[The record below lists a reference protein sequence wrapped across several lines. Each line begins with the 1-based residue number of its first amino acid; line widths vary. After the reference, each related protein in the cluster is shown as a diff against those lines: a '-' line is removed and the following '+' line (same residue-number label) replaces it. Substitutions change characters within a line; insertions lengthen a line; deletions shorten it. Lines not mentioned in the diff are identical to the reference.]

1 MVDTSNINYGQYV
14 VSDASECINLGVGQ
28 PKNELLALNDF
39 NSALVELSKKT
50 NYSLLQYGKIDGYDD
65 YRNCLAEYLSKQYN
79 FSVNKDELLVTNG
92 ITGALTMLISLF
104 HGTKTKIVCEDPT
117 YFLALNIF
125 KDYGFNEIIKIKTDN
140 EGICIED
147 LDKIKV
153 NLDETYLMYLIPF
166 NQNPSSATISE
177 SRIKKLVSF
186 LDSNPN
192 FIVFSDEVYNLLSFD
207 GNVNMPLYKYHQNII
222 SMNSFSKI
230 FAPALRLGW
239 LSCSPTFMTKI
250 KNSGQLDSS
259 GCVNPISCA
268 VMHELIVAG
277 ALQESINKWR
287 SVLKTNFNVLYNL
300 LVDKLKDHIL
310 DISIPS
316 GGYFI
321 WLKLKY
327 NTEELSKIM
336 EKYKI
341 KFHHGKKFSSQPDA
355 QNCLRLSFSWYMKED
370 YAIFVD
376 RFKQMLDDFKESLK
390 PKVHILGHS
399 GKLGKLIVD
408 ELSKS
413 ETLKYV
419 GGLGRDINLN
429 MIYSE
434 FNNIIVDVSSQEG
447 TIKLISKLM
456 EKNIGVPLII
466 GTTGNLPTELI
477 KAYSNISPVFVCSNF
492 SMGISQFKKIL
503 DALDK
508 TVWKASMIEKH
519 HEHKKDAP
527 SGTAKT
533 LLNLYNKNGEFLKM
547 EDVVSIREGE
557 IIGEHELILEGV
569 SETLKIS
576 HIANSR
582 NLFASGCVKLI
593 NKIVNKKFLNGLYD
607 YDSAME

>member
-14 VSDASECINLGVGQ
+14 VSYASECINLGVGQ

-39 NSALVELSKKT
+39 NSALLELSKKK

-79 FSVNKDELLVTNG
+79 FLVDKNELLVTNG
-92 ITGALTMLISLF
+92 ITGTLTMLISLF
-104 HGTKTKIVCEDPT
+104 HGTKTKIICEDPT

-125 KDYGFNEIIKIKTDN
+125 KDFGFNEIIKIKTDN

-153 NLDETYLMYLIPF
+153 NLNETYLMYLIPF
-166 NQNPSSATISE
+166 NQNPSSASISE

-186 LDSNPN
+186 LDLNPN
-192 FIVFSDEVYNLLSFD
+192 FIVFSDEVYNLLTFD
-207 GNVNMPLYKYHQNII
+207 GNVNRPLYKYHQNII

-239 LSCSPTFMTKI
+239 LSCSPAFMTKI

-268 VMHELIVAG
+268 VMHELIVSG
-277 ALQESINKWR
+277 SLQKSINEWR
-287 SVLKTNFNVLYNL
+287 YILKTNFNILYNL
-300 LVDKLKDHIL
+300 LADNIKEHIL
-310 DISIPS
+310 DISNPS

-336 EKYKI
+336 ENYKI

-355 QNCLRLSFSWYMKED
+355 QNCLRLSFSWYMNED
-370 YAIFVD
+370 YNLFVD

-413 ETLKYV
+413 ETLAYV
-419 GGLGRDINLN
+419 GGLGREINFN
-429 MIYSE
+429 MIDLK

-456 EKNIGVPLII
+456 EKNISVPLVI
-466 GTTGNLPTELI
+466 GTTGNLPIELI
-477 KAYSNISPVFVCSNF
+477 NAYSNTSPVFLCSNF
-492 SMGISQFKKIL
+492 SMGISQFKKIIETV
-503 DALDK
+503 DK
-508 TVWKASMIEKH
+508 TMWKASIIEKH
-519 HEHKKDAP
+519 HEHKKDTP

-533 LLNLYNKNGEFLKM
+533 LLNLYNKDGEFLKLK
-547 EDVVSIREGE
+547 DVISIREGE
-557 IIGEHELILEGV
+557 IIGEHELILE
-569 SETLKIS
+569 SMNETLKIS
-576 HIANSR
+576 HFANSR
-582 NLFASGCVKLI
+582 KLFASGCVKLI
-593 NKIVNKKFLNGLYD
+593 DKIVDKKFANGLYD
-607 YDSAME
+607 YDSAMQ